1 MYIRCTCG
9 VSCAHMPPTLRHKA
23 SAEAGFGMCP
33 VQVQH
38 VYTVLQKSGGGTR
51 RAAMA
56 ELRQEYERSLKFSGK
71 V

>member
-1 MYIRCTCG
+1 MRP
-9 VSCAHMPPTLRHKA
+9 AHLCLCSLWLSQSGA
-23 SAEAGFGMCP
+23 WP

-51 RAAMA
+51 RAALA